1 MRRRTGMTRMN
12 SSEEERE
19 VSLLAI
25 DQYMRQVRWTPDLT
39 LQEEEELVERI
50 ARGKAEQ
57 QKACPNQVVMAEA
70 RQARDRLVEGY
81 QRLVVYIARQYTYRF
96 GSMELLD
103 LVQEG
108 NLGLLHAI
116 DYHDASKGY

>member
-1 MRRRTGMTRMN
+1 MRRTAMTRMN

-25 DQYMRQVRWTPDLT
+25 DQYMRHVRWTADLT

-57 QKACPNQVVMAEA
+57 QKGCPDQVVVAEA
-70 RQARDRLVEGY
+70 RGACDRLVEGY
-81 QRLVVYIARQYTYRF
+81 QRLVIYIARQYTYRF
-96 GSMELLD
+96 RCMELL
-103 LVQEG
+103 
-108 NLGLLHAI
+108 
-116 DYHDASKGY
+116 